1 MATPV
6 KWGTEFLV
14 NTTTADFQYQPTL
27 TGLANGRFVVAWT
40 DLSQTAGDTSATAI
54 RAQVFNADGTLA
66 GAEFVVNTTTLSN
79 QFDPTIT
86 ALADGRFVVAWTD
99 QSATGVDTDG
109 WAVKAQVFNAD
120 GSASGSEFLV
130 NSTTTSFQYE
140 PTITGL
146 ANGRFVVAWRDDSTT
161 GGDTSLSAI
170 RAQVF
175 NADGSTFGAEFLA
188 NTTTTNSQ
196 SQPTITALANG
207 RFVVAWTDLSQTG
220 GDTSQYAIR
229 AQVFNADGSTLGAE
243 FLVNTTT
250 ALGQI
255 NPTVTGLANGRFVVA
270 WVTSQTGADNSDT
283 TIRAQV
289 FNANGS
295 TFGAEFEVNTTIIGG
310 QSEPTITALADG
322 RFVLAWTDDSVTGGD
337 TSFSAIRA
345 QLFNADG
352 STSGAEFLV
361 NTTTANSQLEP
372 TITGL
377 ADGRFVVSWFD
388 ASATGGDPTD
398 GAIRAQIFDPREAA
412 VLLGGTA
419 LNDDYVG
426 TRFGDTMSG
435 GFGNDALVGA
445 AGNDILSGGQGNDT
459 QFGGQ
464 GNDTLF
470 GGTGIDRLSG
480 GGGNDWLIGGTGA
493 DRMAGG
499 AGADTFVFAS
509 ATEAGTAATH
519 DRISDFTPGSDRLD
533 LAAIQAGQTFIGAA
547 GFGNVAG
554 QVRYDVASGL
564 LSGDLNGDGVADYV
578 IELTNLAAITAADL
592 IL

>member
-66 GAEFVVNTTTLSN
+66 GAEFVVNTTTLSS

-120 GSASGSEFLV
+120 GSTSGAEFLV

-146 ANGRFVVAWRDDSTT
+146 ANGRFVLAWRDDSTT

-229 AQVFNADGSTLGAE
+229 AHLFNADGSTAGSE

-250 ALGQI
+250 ALAQI
-255 NPTVTGLANGRFVVA
+255 SPTVTGLANGRFVVA

-361 NTTTANSQLEP
+361 NTTTANSQSEP

-388 ASATGGDPTD
+388 ASAVGGDPTD

-519 DRISDFTPGSDRLD
+519 DRISDFTAGSDRLD
-533 LAAIQAGQTFIGAA
+533 LSAILAGQSFIGAA
-547 GFGNVAG
+547 GFGHIAG

-564 LSGDLNGDGVADYV
+564 LKGDLNGDAVADYV
-578 IELTNLAAITAADL
+578 IELTNHAAITAADL

>member
-1 MATPV
+1 MATPI
-6 KWGTEFLV
+6 KFGTEFVV
-14 NTTTADFQYQPTL
+14 NTTTASFQYQPTL

-40 DLSQTAGDTSATAI
+40 DLSATGSDTSATAV
-54 RAQVFNADGTLA
+54 RAQVFNADGASA
-66 GAEFVVNTTTLSN
+66 GPEFVVNTTTSSN

-109 WAVKAQVFNAD
+109 WAVRAQVFNAD
-120 GSASGSEFLV
+120 GSASGAEFLV

-146 ANGRFVVAWRDDSTT
+146 ANGRFVVAWRDDSAT
-161 GGDTSLSAI
+161 GGDTTLSAI

-196 SQPTITALANG
+196 SQPTITDLANG
-207 RFVVAWTDLSQTG
+207 RFVVAWTDLSQTA

-229 AQVFNADGSTLGAE
+229 AQLFDADGATFGPE

-250 ALGQI
+250 ALAQI
-255 NPTVTGLANGRFVVA
+255 SPTVTGLANGRFVVA

-283 TIRAQV
+283 TIRSQV
-289 FNANGS
+289 FNADGS
-295 TFGAEFEVNTTIIGG
+295 TFGAEFEANTTIVGVQIA
-310 QSEPTITALADG
+310 PTITALADG
-322 RFVLAWTDDSVTGGD
+322 RFVVAWEDDSATGGD
-337 TSFSAIRA
+337 TAFSAIRG

-361 NTTTANSQLEP
+361 NTTTANSQTEP
-372 TITGL
+372 TITAL

-412 VLLGGTA
+412 VVLVGTA
-419 LNDDYVG
+419 LNDDHVG
-426 TRFGDTMSG
+426 TRFGDQLSG
-435 GFGNDALVGA
+435 GFGTDTLAGA
-445 AGNDILSGGQGNDT
+445 AGADILNGGNGNDVL
-459 QFGGQ
+459 FGGA

-470 GGTGIDRLSG
+470 GGAAGDRLSG
-480 GGGNDWLIGGTGA
+480 GSGLDRLIGGEGA

-499 AGADTFVFAS
+499 SGADVFVFAT
-509 ATEAGTAATH
+509 ATEAGSIAKH
-519 DRISDFTPGSDRLD
+519 DRISDFTAGSDRLD

-554 QVRYDVASGL
+554 QVRYDLATGL
-564 LSGDLNGDGVADYV
+564 LTGDLNGNGVADYA
-578 IELTNLAAITAADL
+578 IELTNFAAITGADL